1 MKSATG
7 SNLYP
12 LEKGYKNDFV
22 VCKNLTRPCILGIDF
37 LRKHSIFAG
46 WTSKGKFKLITQ
58 QEFLVESLE
67 VLMNGPMIHSKQGLT
82 IPGRRLAIINV
93 MNDQMFEVRP
103 NFLLTNEY
111 PNLVM
116 IPMLHRVE
124 GIKQKCI
131 PLALLNLAED
141 ESIFLK
147 RGEILG
153 SLEPS
158 SIEIGEIIKEDWSGP
173 VESNEKENAEIPL
186 EKKFITSPAEVNTHR
201 KVKLQDAEVTA
212 KYRKQFKLPCK
223 ECEDFFSKDSTD
235 IGKTPLITMDIDTRD
250 SSSVCQKPYNLP
262 LKHREWVQKELETLE
277 KAGVIVRSIS
287 PWASCAQ
294 ENRTRRAS

>member
-1 MKSATG
+1 
-7 SNLYP
+7 
-12 LEKGYKNDFV
+12 
-22 VCKNLTRPCILGIDF
+22 
-37 LRKHSIFAG
+37 
-46 WTSKGKFKLITQ
+46 
-58 QEFLVESLE
+58 
-67 VLMNGPMIHSKQGLT
+67 MNGPMIHNKQGLT
-82 IPGRRLAIINV
+82 IPGRRLAITNV
-93 MNDQMFEVRP
+93 SIDIDKSMNDQMFEVRP

-124 GIKQKCI
+124 GVKQKCI

-158 SIEIGEIIKEDWSGP
+158 SIEIGEIIKKDWSGP
-173 VESNEKENAEIPL
+173 VESHEKENIEIPL

-212 KYRKQFKLPCK
+212 KYRKQFKLVCK
-223 ECEDFFSKDSTD
+223 EFEDIFSKDSTD
-235 IGKTPLITMDIDTRD
+235 IGKTPLITMDIDTGD
-250 SSSVCQKPYNLP
+250 SPPVCQKPYNFT
-262 LKHREWVQKELETLE
+262 LET
-277 KAGVIVRSIS
+277 
-287 PWASCAQ
+287 
-294 ENRTRRAS
+294 

>member
-1 MKSATG
+1 MSQTYYQQLMLSSMRPIHTYQVKSATG
-7 SNLYP
+7 CNLYP
-12 LEKGYKNDFV
+12 LGITECESKIGKKGYKNDFV
-22 VCKNLTRPCILGIDF
+22 VCKNVNRPCIFGIDF
-37 LRKHSIFAG
+37 LRKHGIFAG

-58 QEFLVESLE
+58 QKFLVESLE
-67 VLMNGPMIHSKQGLT
+67 VLMNGPMIHNKQGLT

-93 MNDQMFEVRP
+93 SIDIDKSMNDQMFEVRP

-116 IPMLHRVE
+116 IPPMLHRVE
-124 GIKQKCI
+124 GIKQKCT

-158 SIEIGEIIKEDWSGP
+158 SIEIGEIIKANLSGP
-173 VESNEKENAEIPL
+173 VESNEKENTEVPI

-201 KVKLQDAEVTA
+201 
-212 KYRKQFKLPCK
+212 
-223 ECEDFFSKDSTD
+223 
-235 IGKTPLITMDIDTRD
+235 
-250 SSSVCQKPYNLP
+250 
-262 LKHREWVQKELETLE
+262 
-277 KAGVIVRSIS
+277 
-287 PWASCAQ
+287 
-294 ENRTRRAS
+294 